1 MYLALGIKLST
12 LLGVNDGLVI
22 GTTLGD
28 KPGCYNNGINDNML
42 LGTTLVGDELG

>member
-12 LLGVNDGLVI
+12 LLG
-22 GTTLGD
+22 D
-28 KPGCYNNGINDNML
+28 KPGCYNNGIDDNML